1 MILKQF
7 SISDIKF
14 CLRNK
19 WYDFRNFTWHNIVV
33 IKPVKICMNTVAIAG
48 GGEDYKV
55 NTW

>member
-33 IKPVKICMNTVAIAG
+33 IKPVKIRMNSVVIAG
-48 GGEDYKV
+48 GGGEYKV
-55 NTW
+55 TKW